1 MVLENQENMGLG
13 GMQGLRLR
21 PTRNKRK
28 RERVAELMARLSE
41 RTNRAS
47 LYGFSIFCKCGTL
60 FRGKDGKGRCDSL
73 TKFSEKRT
81 KQKTSITDKRH
92 FAFLFQSFYASK

>member
-28 RERVAELMARLSE
+28 RERVAELMARLNE
-41 RTNRAS
+41 RTSRVS
-47 LYGFSIFCKCGTL
+47 LHGFSIFCKCGTL
-60 FRGKDGKGRCDSL
+60 FRGKGGNGRCDSL

-81 KQKTSITDKRH
+81 KQKDID
-92 FAFLFQSFYASK
+92 Y

>member
-1 MVLENQENMGLG
+1 MVLENQEDMGLG

-28 RERVAELMARLSE
+28 RERVAELLARLSGG
-41 RTNRAS
+41 TDRAS
-47 LYGFSIFCKCGTL
+47 LHGFSIFCKCGIL
-60 FRGKDGKGRCDSL
+60 FRGKGGKGHCDSL

-81 KQKTSITDKRH
+81 KQKDIDYR
-92 FAFLFQSFYASK
+92 